1 MYVYVCVKTGCVN
14 EPDILIPQ
22 ALYIETLLYR
32 IKSIKKVIRFFN
44 FFNGFLEKWYSKI

>member
-22 ALYIETLLYR
+22 ALYIRDLTL
-32 IKSIKKVIRFFN
+32 
-44 FFNGFLEKWYSKI
+44 